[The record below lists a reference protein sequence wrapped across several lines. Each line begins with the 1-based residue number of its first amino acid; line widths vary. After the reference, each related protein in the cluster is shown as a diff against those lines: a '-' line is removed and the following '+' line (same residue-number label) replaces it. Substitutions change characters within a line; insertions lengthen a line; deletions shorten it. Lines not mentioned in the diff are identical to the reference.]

1 MSTSEKQKLV
11 VIGNGM
17 AGARFVEEMVG
28 LGGQDAYDIT
38 VIGEESCGNYNRIL
52 LSGVLSGT
60 HESDDIF
67 INPLEWYEENDV
79 ALHAG
84 VRAIGIDRKG
94 KMAYGSGGL
103 LLPYD
108 KLVIATGSSAF
119 VPPMD
124 GLYDEDGDLK
134 KGAFVFRTLDDCDSI
149 IEHAQGARRAAVIGG
164 GLLGLE
170 AARGLMNRGLEVD
183 VVHLMGWL
191 MDTQLDS
198 RSGQL
203 LQQSLE
209 ELGVRFHLEKLTTAV
224 LGDEGVTGLQFKDGD
239 TLDCDMVV
247 ISAGIRPN
255 VDLAR
260 MAGLHVRRGIL
271 VNDSLTCR
279 NDRDVYAI
287 GECAEHRSQVY
298 GLVAPLWEQAR
309 VLAERLT
316 GRNAESTY
324 AGSRVSTKLKVM
336 GVELAV
342 AGDKDPMD
350 DNDEVVTYVEPNR
363 NVYKKVIVREGK
375 VTGAIPAG
383 RRADDAAHPASL

>member
-1 MSTSEKQKLV
+1 MMNASEKRKLV

-28 LGGQDAYDIT
+28 LGGQDAYDIA

-52 LSGVLSGT
+52 LSGVLSGS
-60 HESDDIF
+60 HDADDIF
-67 INPLEWYEENDV
+67 INPLDWYAENDV
-79 ALHAG
+79 TLHAG

-108 KLVIATGSSAF
+108 KLVIATVSSAF

-124 GLYDEDGDLK
+124 GLYDDEGDFK
-134 KGAFVFRTLDDCDSI
+134 KGAFVFRTLDDCASI
-149 IEHAQGARRAAVIGG
+149 IENAEGARKAAVIGG

-198 RSGQL
+198 LSGRL

-209 ELGVRFHLEKLTTAV
+209 ELGVRFHLEKRTTAV
-224 LGDEGVTGLQFKDGD
+224 LGDGHVTGLRFKDGD
-239 TLDCDMVV
+239 ILDCDMVV

-260 MAGLHVRRGIL
+260 MAGLPERR
-271 VNDSLTCR
+271 CR
-279 NDRDVYAI
+279 RALARGQLEQPSPVPAGMALRRQRPGATLPDGTGREPLLRAA
-287 GECAEHRSQVY
+287 AEMGAV
-298 GLVAPLWEQAR
+298 LVAWQPP
-309 VLAERLT
+309 
-316 GRNAESTY
+316 GF
-324 AGSRVSTKLKVM
+324 G
-336 GVELAV
+336 
-342 AGDKDPMD
+342 
-350 DNDEVVTYVEPNR
+350 
-363 NVYKKVIVREGK
+363 
-375 VTGAIPAG
+375 
-383 RRADDAAHPASL
+383 H